1 MIQQITIKLSIVYF
15 CTALFEQNKFF
26 NPCILQNPP
35 EMNLS
40 ALKIIIIV
48 FALGLSLH
56 QSKAMTLSPHAEIT
70 MLTASP
76 GDELY
81 SVFGHSALR
90 VVDRENNLDLVFNY
104 GTFDFDTPNFYL
116 QFTRGK
122 LLYKLS
128 VAPMEYFVPEYLFE
142 GRAIYEQVLNLSQ
155 EQKQQ
160 VFDFLMI
167 NRLPENAYYHYD
179 FFYDNCATRIRDLVD
194 NILEPLWPDESEINE
209 ESIALIR
216 SMLDYEFDYKPELKP
231 SRTFRDLL
239 QPFLVTMPWS
249 KFGIDLALGLPADKV
264 ATVWDFMY
272 LPDEML
278 IAFALA
284 NHRDGRPLV
293 SEYRIIIPK
302 TVELS
307 PASKITP
314 QMVMW
319 LLVLLSLASLFRA
332 KWSLIF
338 DKIFFSVL
346 GITGL
351 VIVFLWFFSDHI
363 TTKANLNI
371 LWAIPTHLYFIWMAN
386 YTSLRDSVKWYFR
399 FVSFLSFCLL
409 VLWPFMPQD
418 FHGAFFPIILI
429 SLLKSL
435 TYGFTI
441 PFISKHLKGIAEN

>member
-1 MIQQITIKLSIVYF
+1 MFIF
-15 CTALFEQNKFF
+15 ALFFF
-26 NPCILQNPP
+26 NRILLLIPVSCKIPP

-40 ALKIIIIV
+40 PLKIIMLMV
-48 FALGLSLH
+48 ALWLSLP

-128 VAPMEYFVPEYLFE
+128 VAPMEYFVPEYRFE
-142 GRAIYEQVLNLSQ
+142 GRAIYEQVLNLNQ
-155 EQKQQ
+155 VQKQQ

-194 NILEPLWPDESEINE
+194 YILEPVWPVESEINE

-216 SMLDYEFDYKPELKP
+216 SMLDYEFDYKPDLKP

-249 KFGIDLALGLPADKV
+249 TFGIDLALGLPADKV

-284 NHRDGRPLV
+284 HHGDGRPLV

-319 LLVLLSLASLFRA
+319 LLVLLALASLFRA

-338 DKIFFSVL
+338 DKIFFNVL

-371 LWAIPTHLYFIWMAN
+371 LWAIPTHLYFIWRAN
-386 YTSLRDSVKWYFR
+386 YTSLGGSVKWYFR
-399 FVSFLSFCLL
+399 FVSFLSLGLL
-409 VLWPFMPQD
+409 VLWPFIPQA

-435 TYGFTI
+435 PYGFSI
-441 PFISKHLKGIAEN
+441 PFISKHLKGIAGNQMF